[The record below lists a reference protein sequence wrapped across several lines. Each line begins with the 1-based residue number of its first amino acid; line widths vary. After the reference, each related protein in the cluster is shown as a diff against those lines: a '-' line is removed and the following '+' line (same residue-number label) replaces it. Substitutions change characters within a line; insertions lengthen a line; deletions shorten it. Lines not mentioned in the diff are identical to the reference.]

1 MGIFKTGDVTIKDG
15 IFLIVTEGGERC
27 AFKLDKDLESKLYW
41 FVKSPY
47 AASLSWDGDDVSL
60 FIGPYIRGSETGAI
74 VQVIHLYTREVYNAT
89 VDFSEHT
96 LEELKHL
103 LV

>member
-15 IFLIVTEGGERC
+15 IFTIVTEDGEKC

-60 FIGPYIRGSETGAI
+60 PRI
-74 VQVIHLYTREVYNAT
+74 
-89 VDFSEHT
+89 
-96 LEELKHL
+96 
-103 LV
+103 